1 MTFPP
6 VNSETFAKIYHCRS
20 RAKISNQCHNYAFW
34 QNFVWWNEFCTS
46 NTFLLV
52 LFWKRKGV
60 KYSFGHKRIF
70 FLGPHSA
77 IGIWFRIF
85 SFFFTGPDHVK
96 THLCEML
103 ELWRNYVT
111 EKSWTVLINNEG
123 LVTVTY
129 LRRAVGNRGH
139 GVNCPPDFS
148 QIESEAWSVKQPFIF
163 AYPQIF
169 SPSTTSFT
177 EYI

>member
-1 MTFPP
+1 MTLPP

-129 LRRAVGNRGH
+129 LFIYAGPVELLGTGAIRIRFKKFASKDLARGFR
-139 GVNCPPDFS
+139 N
-148 QIESEAWSVKQPFIF
+148 
-163 AYPQIF
+163 
-169 SPSTTSFT
+169 SFFT
-177 EYI
+177 